1 MGHILAGTTYEA
13 LAPTIGKVQAL
24 ALRLTDAS
32 SDAGFTPELSATLKG
47 AARTFQVAV
56 DSWATKQAQ
65 EVVQGTRTL
74 ANWQSYGALLEKQ
87 AAAKMQDVKD
97 QSGWFGKVATWVAD
111 KWTAGVDA
119 VGGKIAAI
127 RADVTKI
134 SSVRAQVLTT
144 RAQLSSDVRALTNES
159 RDTLFGSPF
168 AVAEATWTKLL
179 GLVEALEAMVSM
191 VRGGKAKLEAVDN
204 GDVRV
209 VPLNGAAYSLV
220 GALPALA
227 AGTVLATIA
236 IAAGLTAS
244 LWAYYNHANE
254 VVRAELEK
262 QENDLVAS
270 GKLTAAQLLQRQQQR
285 NAGQPPTLGETIAKA
300 AAGTAAAGLGVWGLY
315 KLGAHIFDRWFDG
328 RKK

>member
-1 MGHILAGTTYEA
+1 MGYVLAGVSYEA
-13 LAPTIGKVQAL
+13 LAPSIGRVQAL
-24 ALRLTDAS
+24 ALHLADAS
-32 SDAGFTPELSATLKG
+32 ADAGFTPELSATLQG
-47 AARTFQVAV
+47 VARTFQVAV

-65 EVVQGTRTL
+65 EVVNGTRTL
-74 ANWQSYGALLEKQ
+74 ANWQSYGALLEQQ
-87 AAAKMQDVKD
+87 ATAKMQDVED

-119 VGGKIAAI
+119 VAEKIAGI

-134 SSVRAQVLTT
+134 SGVRAQVLAT
-144 RAQLSSDVRALTNES
+144 RSQLSPDSLTDES
-159 RDTLFGSPF
+159 RDTLFGAPF

-191 VRGGKAKLEAVDN
+191 VRGGKAKLEAADN

-209 VPLNGAAYSLV
+209 VPLNGVAYSLV

-236 IAAGLTAS
+236 IAAALAAS
-244 LWAYYNHANE
+244 LWAYFNHANE

-262 QENDLVAS
+262 QENDMVAS
-270 GKLTAAQLLQRQQQR
+270 GKMTAAQLLQRQQQR

-300 AAGTAAAGLGVWGLY
+300 AAGTAAAGLGIWGLY
-315 KLGAHIFDRWFDG
+315 KLGAHVFDRWFDG